1 MEAPIWSIPAS
12 PHLGAYRSGIKIML
26 INRRS
31 SFVLVG
37 LLIALT
43 SASSFGQGL
52 GGMQLFAPA
61 EVSSYGRGP
70 QPNEGFFFVF
80 DGLYWTISQPKVTT
94 VGKEGLTRNAFL
106 GGAFPDNLIVQHNE
120 LDTGAFT
127 AEFDEGNRIEFGRI
141 SDNKGWMVSFY
152 QLREQSQSIAAHNVD
167 MVFDEAAS
175 GAPSHLPLDGVF
187 TNLTPPP
194 ATFLAPLPVTFTN
207 VLIRNDTSSWGIEF
221 DYVGRSNQ
229 LHNGGFF
236 EWFVGPRYIEF
247 DDTFLVNA
255 QGSSTLA
262 DSFWINEAQNHIIAG
277 QIGGRYFKKQGR
289 WMLSTEGRF
298 LAGLN
303 AQNIHQTG
311 ELGGGANPITPGVAD
326 SGQPFFMG
334 PTSINHNEFIR
345 EFTPGLELRL
355 EARYQITRSVTFRA
369 GWTGIWLDRIARGS
383 NMIDY
388 TLDPEHSYMG
398 ILRNHN
404 KDNVLMNGLTIGIDI
419 NR

>member
-1 MEAPIWSIPAS
+1 MEAPHGSIPAS
-12 PHLGAYRSGIKIML
+12 PHLGAYRSGKKIML

-31 SFVLVG
+31 TCVVFG
-37 LLIALT
+37 LLLLLA
-43 SASSFGQGL
+43 SASAFGQGL

-61 EVSSYGRGP
+61 DVSSYGKGP

-80 DGLYWTISQPKVTT
+80 DGLYWTISPPKVTT
-94 VGKEGLTRNAFL
+94 VGKEGLTRNAFT
-106 GGAFPDNLIVQHNE
+106 GGVFPDDQFVQHNE
-120 LDTGAFT
+120 LDTGALR

-141 SDNKGWMVSFY
+141 AENNGWMVSFY
-152 QLREQSQSIAAHNVD
+152 QLREQSQSIAAFNVD
-167 MVFDEAAS
+167 MTFDEAPS
-175 GAPSHLPLDGVF
+175 GAPAHLPLEGQF

-194 ATFLAPLPVTFTN
+194 TTFLAPLPVTFTN
-207 VLIRNDTSSWGIEF
+207 VLLRNDVSSWGIEF

-236 EWFVGPRYIEF
+236 EWYLGPRYLEF
-247 DDTFLVNA
+247 DDTFIVNA
-255 QGSSTLA
+255 QGSATLA
-262 DSFWINEAQNHIIAG
+262 DSFWSTEAQNHIIAG

-303 AQNIHQTG
+303 CQNIHQTG
-311 ELGGGANPITPGVAD
+311 ELGGGANPIVPGVTD

-355 EARYQITRSVTFRA
+355 EARYQITRSVSFRA
-369 GWTGIWLDRIARGS
+369 GWTGLWLDRIARGS
-383 NMIDY
+383 NMVDY
-388 TLDPEHSYMG
+388 TLDPEHSYLG

-404 KDNVLMNGLTIGIDI
+404 KDNVLMNGVTIGIDI